1 METRGRFTR
10 LAAKLA
16 AGLSI
21 IVEIVLAFLN
31 IQRQATRKENALKV
45 GSAGIRASLY
55 YGADWLIFSFFI
67 STAVLLRHNGVT
79 AFGIFLVLWIM
90 ESAVSALTLAIQQKT
105 KWDITLGE
113 AYRNSFEVLY
123 SSSRIVAIFVL
134 IFLLLKFILWD
145 GTDRFVVFL
154 GKEANNFPKRMAL
167 LLGVAGAKMALW
179 TKAILLGYQSVAE
192 LISFF

>member
-167 LLGVAGAKMALW
+167 LLGVAGAKMALDESNFARLS
-179 TKAILLGYQSVAE
+179 KCS
-192 LISFF
+192 